1 MSCAKGDNESGDL
14 LNRTN
19 IAVNLEMERY
29 YQKAKQ
35 IIIENRECLDRVAK
49 ELMDKRVLLSSDIQ
63 RLMEVA

>member
-1 MSCAKGDNESGDL
+1 
-14 LNRTN
+14 
-19 IAVNLEMERY
+19 MERY